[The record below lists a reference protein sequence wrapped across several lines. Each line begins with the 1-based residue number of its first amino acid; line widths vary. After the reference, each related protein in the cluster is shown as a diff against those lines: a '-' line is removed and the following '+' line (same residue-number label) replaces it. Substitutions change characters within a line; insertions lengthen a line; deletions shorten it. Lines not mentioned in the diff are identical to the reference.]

1 MTKAARAA
9 RSKDRLTIIIKKR
22 NRRMQVSTPV
32 SSIDK
37 FVFILNRQFTN
48 APNTTQIS
56 SGAGRS
62 SAAGNN
68 AAINSPNTRQQQSV
82 GAGGTARN
90 KGVNNKGA
98 KGLRYAKPLPVRTK
112 RSGKHVV
119 IVVNDQVVKL
129 PKGQQTASA
138 TQVATGAGTYS
149 TGGTNSAIESRG
161 TRQQHAVGGGG
172 TAANKWTRSSKKKRP
187 AKTRRTP
194 SRR

>member
-1 MTKAARAA
+1 MTKAARTAK
-9 RSKDRLTIIIKKR
+9 SKDRLTIILKKG

-32 SSIDK
+32 SNIDR
-37 FVFILNRQFTN
+37 FIFILNRQFTN

-90 KGVNNKGA
+90 KGAGSKGA
-98 KGLRYAKPLPVRTK
+98 KGLRYANPLPVRTK

-129 PKGQQTASA
+129 PKGQRTASA
-138 TQVATGAGTYS
+138 TQVTSGAGTYS

-172 TAANKWTRSSKKKRP
+172 TATNKWTRSSKKKRP
-187 AKTRRTP
+187 AKRRQTA